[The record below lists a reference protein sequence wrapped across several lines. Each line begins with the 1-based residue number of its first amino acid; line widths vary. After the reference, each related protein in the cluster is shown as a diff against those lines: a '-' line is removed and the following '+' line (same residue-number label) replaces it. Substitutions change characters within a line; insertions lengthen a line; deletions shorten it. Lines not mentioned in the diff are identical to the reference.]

1 MQDCETSASRYFSIT
16 RDFSQVG
23 SRHSSYFK
31 LAQNVSHYHRFHRKN
46 RRSTFLV
53 YGKILECG
61 LETEAVKRAPGST
74 HTTSSRLCYLCE
86 DSRLCQNVSLQTL
99 HRHAKASVAHKEL
112 KRGEAAAGGR
122 GRGGGSASLART
134 S

>member
-1 MQDCETSASRYFSIT
+1 MAKSFCE
-16 RDFSQVG
+16 V
-23 SRHSSYFK
+23 
-31 LAQNVSHYHRFHRKN
+31 
-46 RRSTFLV
+46 
-53 YGKILECG
+53 LECG